1 MGRRLSS
8 WERQRRADEAAAY
21 KRRREK
27 EMEQQKAATKR
38 RREEE
43 AAARRANTAAR
54 RKAERELKEQEL
66 ASTKKTAIQKD
77 NLARASMNQLMNTHI
92 ENIHPYY
99 IISPSKVSEI
109 ENINIYKD
117 FIPKSPPVFSKNKA
131 PTMKKAVK
139 AKANTFVMPEF
150 NAVKKEIRTI
160 EKRLIS
166 VDKERNFSIKDYLR
180 KVGRSGFIISWVLNK
195 ENERY
200 KKFIIKAHDK
210 YKIYEDDINLL
221 KKSLTKLKADA
232 KKKHHDSE
240 ANKELSYKNELKKN
254 KETYELEL
262 KAFEKN
268 ELARKK
274 KFDADLIQWKKEESN
289 REKKHNDSII
299 KKDKSRR
306 EWLKKLSEYDN
317 VAVQE
322 AMEFMFPLDILTDD
336 VLEAFKNEKDIENI
350 NCGFIFSKNEIKI
363 AIRMPETFKFLPK
376 EWLRLTPSGADF
388 TTYIISDTEIT
399 NVLKKFISSLGLAY
413 LRACFEV
420 SNVKKILLEISV
432 LGDDPLTGNPR
443 DIVLLK
449 MNAMREKYEKLNLDK
464 VDPSKAIRNFKSE
477 FKPPLIDNSVITFD
491 SEIESEIDLSKIQ
504 WCDNEDSSVK
514 MDREIVDAIL
524 TSIDRLIHKKLLKKN
539 WLKGYGGKR

>member
-1 MGRRLSS
+1 
-8 WERQRRADEAAAY
+8 
-21 KRRREK
+21 
-27 EMEQQKAATKR
+27 
-38 RREEE
+38 
-43 AAARRANTAAR
+43 
-54 RKAERELKEQEL
+54 
-66 ASTKKTAIQKD
+66 
-77 NLARASMNQLMNTHI
+77 
-92 ENIHPYY
+92 
-99 IISPSKVSEI
+99 
-109 ENINIYKD
+109 
-117 FIPKSPPVFSKNKA
+117 
-131 PTMKKAVK
+131 MKKAVK